1 MKESKKRKRDSLSQP
16 IQTEP
21 PSLATNS
28 SSPIQNRTSVE
39 NQSPTDAS
47 PLLSSTMPYSQ
58 PAHEFTTSR
67 ILTPTDS
74 PIIRSMWSCL
84 ILLIFLN
91 LFYTVSS
98 ETTKSFYAD
107 SDCARSPTTAHR
119 RSITTETDHMLT
131 SDNLNE
137 LSKRNSQERSTSPK
151 RIDLRKVTFGDAK
164 LRPFAKSQRRR
175 VSLPTHTSYPGNE
188 EQRLPQPS
196 QPSIHDSGWLF
207 NLEGYLVV
215 SMLVQTDFDIL
226 SFSETLTSS
235 RNDDPPPDRSAQANS
250 AAMFREPFVYNSGLP
265 VLPVRSFSIDL
276 SDITGGSFVTKP
288 LHHASLASTNS
299 GLPAEAAQRNHINNR
314 LPLDI
319 ALAQL
324 RKIKKVSDANAVH
337 LREANDKIRR
347 LEAENAELRAQLLSQ
362 HRSKSPSTDIP
373 LMVSGVFF
381 KHMITNIFYPF
392 LPYSQADNK
401 RGNTAFCRLTRP
413 YRC

>member
-1 MKESKKRKRDSLSQP
+1 
-16 IQTEP
+16 
-21 PSLATNS
+21 
-28 SSPIQNRTSVE
+28 
-39 NQSPTDAS
+39 
-47 PLLSSTMPYSQ
+47 
-58 PAHEFTTSR
+58 
-67 ILTPTDS
+67 
-74 PIIRSMWSCL
+74 
-84 ILLIFLN
+84 
-91 LFYTVSS
+91 
-98 ETTKSFYAD
+98 
-107 SDCARSPTTAHR
+107 
-119 RSITTETDHMLT
+119 MLT

-250 AAMFREPFVYNSGLP
+250 AAMFREPFVNNSGLP

-299 GLPAEAAQRNHINNR
+299 GLPAEAVQRNHINNR

-362 HRSKSPSTDIP
+362 HRSKSPSIDIP